1 MISKEGAIRRFVEHY
16 DMEVPPDLVEEE
28 FQISLMDMRHRMV
41 YAGMSGGPQLNPLEQ
56 RAALEEMKEELRAA
70 AYYNVK
76 EELVMKDMPYLFVK
90 SSVAL
95 NLS

>member
-41 YAGMSGGPQLNPLEQ
+41 YAGMSGDPQLNPLEQ
-56 RAALEEMKEELRAA
+56 QTQQK
-70 AYYNVK
+70 
-76 EELVMKDMPYLFVK
+76 
-90 SSVAL
+90 
-95 NLS
+95 